1 MNDQCATD
9 AVADFSAILNALF
22 QNREKASLII
32 DDNGWERAE
41 GVIHVLQVKE
51 PGAHLVL
58 DNGATI
64 YISTIVAVN
73 GIFKIGSTC

>member
-9 AVADFSAILNALF
+9 AVADFNAILEALY
-22 QNREKASLII
+22 QNKESASLII
-32 DDNGWERAE
+32 DQDGWERAE
-41 GVIHVLQVKE
+41 GVIKVLQLE
-51 PGAHLVL
+51 APAYMVL
-58 DNGATI
+58 DNEATI